1 MSALKENTVEGKAK
15 QKKKKKKKA
24 LYAKISLPR
33 VGGENEFVHYFK

>member
-15 QKKKKKKKA
+15 QNKTKKA